1 MLTGTEQARGAPADS
16 LVVGPSGTDGEL
28 ASGGSER
35 SDPDLVLDLIAGSHD
50 ALASLYDRH
59 VSTVYATAMRATRDD
74 WMANEV
80 VQETF
85 LALWDLAERFDPARG
100 TLQAWLATIAR
111 NRAIDNLRAATRR
124 RAATFS
130 SFEHADDAGDSFV
143 ERLASM
149 GDVLAAGSPEPAPD
163 AVLSAREL
171 RGSLDDAIASL
182 GADERRVIRL
192 AYDEGL
198 TQAEIA
204 VQLGWPLGTVK
215 TRTRRALHRLRTRLD
230 PPSPPPVRS
239 PSTAAAMP
247 CAAPCH

>member
-1 MLTGTEQARGAPADS
+1 MSTGIETVRDGIAVFPTETGRLADHDPGQS
-16 LVVGPSGTDGEL
+16 DVALVGE
-28 ASGGSER
+28 
-35 SDPDLVLDLIAGSHD
+35 LIAGSHD
-50 ALASLYDRH
+50 ALAALYDRH
-59 VSTVYATAMRATRDD
+59 ISTVHAVAMRATRDESL
-74 WMANEV
+74 AGEV

-111 NRAIDNLRAATRR
+111 NRAIDHLRAATRR

-149 GDVLAAGSPEPAPD
+149 GDVLAAASPEPAPD
-163 AVLSAREL
+163 AALTAREL
-171 RGSLDDAIASL
+171 RGALDDAIASL
-182 GADERRVIRL
+182 GAEERRVIRL

-215 TRTRRALHRLRTRLD
+215 TRTRRALHRLRTRLE
-230 PPSPPPVRS
+230 PPAPPPVPSRS
-239 PSTAAAMP
+239 AAAAMP
-247 CAAPCH
+247 CATPCH